1 MSANASDRV
10 KSMIKEAGGNV
21 PLAASTPAP
30 SPEARAL
37 GRLAELAEEQ
47 GRHIEQ
53 LAADV
58 RWAKEWVIRG
68 AVISLCLTIAGAMLP
83 FCAM

>member
-1 MSANASDRV
+1 
-10 KSMIKEAGGNV
+10 MIKEAGGDTPV
-21 PLAASTPAP
+21 SASTPAP

-37 GRLAELAEEQ
+37 GRLAE
-47 GRHIEQ
+47 

>member
-1 MSANASDRV
+1 MSSDRV
-10 KSMIKEAGGNV
+10 RDMIKEAGGNV
-21 PLAASTPAP
+21 PVSAP

-47 GRHIEQ
+47 GRHLEQ

-58 RWAKEWVIRG
+58 RWGKEWIIRG